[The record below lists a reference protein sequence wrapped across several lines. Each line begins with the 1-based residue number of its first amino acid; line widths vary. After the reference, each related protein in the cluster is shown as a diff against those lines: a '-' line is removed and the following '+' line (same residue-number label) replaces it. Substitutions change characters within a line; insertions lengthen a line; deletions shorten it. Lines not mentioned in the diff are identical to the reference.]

1 MGNTRVGLT
10 LSGKINRMDYGL
22 KYNKV
27 LEAGGVAVDEI
38 VN

>member
-1 MGNTRVGLT
+1 
-10 LSGKINRMDYGL
+10 MDYGL

-38 VN
+38 VKLDIQLEGILAK